1 MTALNY
7 LMAVT
12 GFASILALFDMAY
25 DFYVLLRGLVSIS
38 AAILGVYAVIR
49 GNTGWLFLAIP
60 TFILWFPLFGITMP
74 RESWAFLNILAA
86 VGFLIAWKKFDFAQ
100 KSDK

>member
-7 LMAVT
+7 LMAAT
-12 GFASILALFDMAY
+12 GFASILALFDMPY

-49 GNTGWLFLAIP
+49 GNPGWLVLAIP
-60 TFILWFPLFGITMP
+60 TFILWFPLFGITMA
-74 RESWAFLNILAA
+74 RESWSFLNILAA

-100 KSDK
+100 QAGK

>member
-1 MTALNY
+1 MGIMSY

-12 GFASILALFDMAY
+12 GFASILALFEMPY

-38 AAILGVYAVIR
+38 AAILGVFAVIR
-49 GNTGWLFLAIP
+49 SNPVWLILAVP
-60 TFILWFPLFGITMP
+60 AFILWFPLFGITMA

-86 VGFLIAWKKFDFAQ
+86 VGFLLAWKKFDFSE
-100 KSDK
+100 KPN